1 HGHPA
6 NSVRSPRRRPLSDTR
21 THARRIVEESTGL
34 TCGSARPGRLWVGAE
49 RGNAHGCW
57 RSGMLACTLR
67 LGLALALT
75 QFRPEAGARLR
86 PAARILV
93 VSSLGSDATE

>member
-1 HGHPA
+1 MNH
-6 NSVRSPRRRPLSDTR
+6 RRRDAPVSHGPECGDVVNPGLPTR
-21 THARRIVEESTGL
+21 DCAGSRHAV
-34 TCGSARPGRLWVGAE
+34 AAVGTE

-75 QFRPEAGARLR
+75 QFGPEAGARLR

>member
-1 HGHPA
+1 
-6 NSVRSPRRRPLSDTR
+6 
-21 THARRIVEESTGL
+21 
-34 TCGSARPGRLWVGAE
+34 
-49 RGNAHGCW
+49 
-57 RSGMLACTLR
+57 MLACTLR

-75 QFRPEAGARLR
+75 QFGPEAGARLR